1 MLTEQ
6 YVNLPHSHSG
16 SPLDCLLSQLT
27 VNSKQIYQDGDRI
40 VPIVLE
46 LKEAFKKTFGQVSD
60 DGESFPLPTFIVK
73 YTNDLTD
80 FCNQHCCQV

>member
-40 VPIVLE
+40 VPIVFE
-46 LKEAFKKTFGQVSD
+46 LKEVFTKTFGQVSD
-60 DGESFPLPTFIVK
+60 DDESFLLPTCIVK
-73 YTNDLTD
+73 CTNNLTG